1 MITGHAERKPASEGR
16 STLSEVH
23 PLPKGSEPSA
33 GSTKAHAQAVRRARR
48 SRLVKM
54 LLLFVLLPTGVAATY
69 YGLLASP
76 QYESYAVFAVQS
88 SELRPTLG
96 VEGLLAGMVSGN
108 TSRDTL
114 DVRDY
119 VLSRDML
126 ARLEKERGCI
136 GHYKD
141 QRRDL
146 LSRLPTNAS
155 FEESYEYFGHKVVAD
170 YDQTSGH
177 ITLRVRTF
185 NPESATDFA
194 KSILSY
200 SEEMV
205 NKLSQ
210 RERQDATAQAEA
222 DVKNA
227 EARLRRARGVI
238 VELQQKH
245 ADFNPLQTAESA
257 MQVRTHLEGSLAV
270 ARAELMQLKSFMQDT
285 APQVQAAV
293 EKVRSLSAQVAGESQ
308 RLVNPKTAQG
318 LNSSLADFE
327 AAMVE
332 KEFSQRAYESSLAS
346 LELARATA
354 ARQHRYL
361 AVIAQPSLPDSST
374 YPRRL
379 RSVISAFFLS
389 FLLLGVF
396 TLVAAAAKEHA
407 RL

>member
-1 MITGHAERKPASEGR
+1 MTVSAEKKSPGEGR
-16 STLSEVH
+16 TTLSEVQ
-23 PLPKGSEPSA
+23 PLPLAPERSG
-33 GSTKAHAQAVRRARR
+33 GSTKAHAKAVRRARQA
-48 SRLVKM
+48 RLVRM
-54 LLLFVLLPTGVAATY
+54 LLLFVLLPTGLAAAY
-69 YGLLASP
+69 YGVVASS
-76 QYESYAVFAVQS
+76 QYESHAVFTVQS
-88 SELRPTLG
+88 SEVRPTMG
-96 VEGLLAGMVSGN
+96 VEGLLAGMVSSS

-126 ARLEKERGCI
+126 ARLDKERQCI
-136 GHYKD
+136 SHYKD
-141 QRRDL
+141 SRNDL
-146 LSRLPTNAS
+146 IARLSAGAS
-155 FEESYEYFGHKVVAD
+155 FEEAYEYFGHKVVAD
-170 YDQTSGH
+170 YDQTTGH
-177 ITLRVRTF
+177 LMLRVRAF
-185 NPESATDFA
+185 SPDGAHRLA

-205 NKLSQ
+205 NKLSE

-227 EARLRRARGVI
+227 EARLRQARAVI

-245 ADFNPLQTAESA
+245 ADFNPLQTAEST
-257 MQVRTHLEGSLAV
+257 MQVRTHLEGALAV
-270 ARAELMQLKSFMQDT
+270 ARAELMQLKAYMQDG
-285 APQVQAAV
+285 APQVQAAE
-293 EKVRSLSAQVAGESQ
+293 EKVRSLSAQVVGESR

-332 KEFSQRAYESSLAS
+332 KEFSQRAYESTLAS
-346 LELARATA
+346 LELARARA

-379 RSVISAFFLS
+379 RSVVSAFFLS
-389 FLLLGVF
+389 FMLLGVVS
-396 TLVAAAAKEHA
+396 LLAAAAREHA